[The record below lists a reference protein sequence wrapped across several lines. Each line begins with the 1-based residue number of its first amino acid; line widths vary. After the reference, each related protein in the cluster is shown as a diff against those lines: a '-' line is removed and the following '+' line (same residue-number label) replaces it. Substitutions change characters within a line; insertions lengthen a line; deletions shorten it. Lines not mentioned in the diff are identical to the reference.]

1 VLLAVSIAT
10 MYTSASMAIDRNGWQ
25 RVLLVLAPTVIA
37 FLLVNHHYRSQTLLG
52 AEATRAMMQ
61 DVIYDYAPAA
71 YARYTRQSSIAPA
84 AGDYQVLIKS
94 TTVKGRGAF
103 RIGRVEIVL
112 TIRGKTFSS
121 VVRFFRA
128 DDTPDYGWI
137 ISWDENP
144 LSYYLR
150 Y

>member
-1 VLLAVSIAT
+1 MLLAVSIAT

-61 DVIYDYAPAA
+61 DVVYDY
-71 YARYTRQSSIAPA
+71 APA

-144 LSYYLR
+144 VSYYLR

>member
-1 VLLAVSIAT
+1 
-10 MYTSASMAIDRNGWQ
+10 MAIDRNGWQ

-71 YARYTRQSSIAPA
+71 YARHTQQSSSAPGT
-84 AGDYQVLIKS
+84 GDCQVLVTS

-112 TIRGKTFSS
+112 AIRGETVSKA
-121 VVRFFRA
+121 VRFFRA

-144 LSYYLR
+144 LAYYLR